1 MEERVKLLEE
11 LVDGQQKT
19 IETLLELTTLLNN
32 RIDNANKKIALVKQ
46 LTENNVDMIKSSN
59 DTMMELFKLIEGE

>member
-19 IETLLELTTLLNN
+19 IETLLELSTLLNN

-59 DTMMELFKLIEGE
+59 DTMMELFKLIKGD